1 MRRCFTF
8 TLLEP
13 LLQSDCELILS
24 LKSQQFDRESN
35 KALFSSVF
43 PQKIDPFE
51 ILKKDMQNFTKNI
64 ELAVAAGEDS
74 LDYVTQY
81 YFKNPGKHIRPTIA
95 LALAKAINS
104 ENGAFEMARIK
115 DEQMIFAQV
124 IEMIH
129 CSSLIHD
136 DVIDNGETRRGQ
148 IAIHNK
154 VGKKKAVLGGDYL
167 IATASLMCS
176 TAGDMRLMNLISAIM
191 ENLARG
197 ELIQADSSSV
207 NEDNSLVEYCHKTY
221 FKTASLIAH
230 CCKGIGLYGQEPEKC
245 FEFGKHLGL
254 AFQYVDDILDFTGS
268 SKTLG
273 KPAMNDLKEGLI
285 TGPVLFASLYSQE
298 LIELLERGCSEEG
311 DLTKAQ
317 EIVLSSGIETT
328 RRLALIHLQ
337 RALHSVSFIGTD
349 TPAFAVLT
357 SLASKVYSRI
367 S

>member
-13 LLQSDCELILS
+13 LLQADCELILT
-24 LKSQQFDRESN
+24 LKNQKFDSQSN
-35 KALFSSVF
+35 KLLFASGF

-51 ILKKDMQNFTKNI
+51 LLKKDMQNFTKNI
-64 ELAVAAGEDS
+64 ENAVAAGDES

-104 ENGAFEMARIK
+104 EKGEFENVGIK
-115 DEQMIFAQV
+115 NEQMIFAQV

-167 IATASLMCS
+167 IATASLLC
-176 TAGDMRLMNLISAIM
+176 TTTGDMRLISLISAIM

-197 ELIQADSSSV
+197 ELIQADSSAI
-207 NEDNSLVEYCHKTY
+207 NQDNSLVEYCHKTY

-230 CCKGIGLYGQEPEKC
+230 CCKGIGLYGQEPDKC

-268 SKTLG
+268 NKTLG

-285 TGPVLFASLYSQE
+285 TGPVLFASFFNHE
-298 LIELLERGCSEEG
+298 LIDLLERGFSEEG
-311 DLTKAQ
+311 DLDKAR
-317 EIVLSSGIETT
+317 EIVLAHGIETS
-328 RRLALIHLQ
+328 RRLALLHLQ
-337 RALHSVSFIGTD
+337 RALQSLDFIGTE
-349 TPAFAVLT
+349 TPAFSVLT